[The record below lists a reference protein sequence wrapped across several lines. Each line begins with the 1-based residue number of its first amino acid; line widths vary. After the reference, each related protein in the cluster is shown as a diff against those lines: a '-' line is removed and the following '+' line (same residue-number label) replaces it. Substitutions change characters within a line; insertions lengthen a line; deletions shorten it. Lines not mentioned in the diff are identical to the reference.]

1 MTLKKYTLAI
11 IFCKK
16 NMAAAQKSTAA
27 TMVMTYSFLQL
38 RACSDERK
46 ISLLWPQSIFLQLRA
61 GSDEG
66 LTGLVAFI
74 LLEIL
79 DEACSEVL
87 SLLLPL

>member
-1 MTLKKYTLAI
+1 
-11 IFCKK
+11 
-16 NMAAAQKSTAA
+16 
-27 TMVMTYSFLQL
+27 MVMTYSFLQL
-38 RACSDERK
+38 RAGSDEGK
-46 ISLLWPQSIFLQLRA
+46 ISLLWPQSIFLQLRTGSDEGKISLPWPQSILLQLRA

-66 LTGLVAFI
+66 LTGLVALI